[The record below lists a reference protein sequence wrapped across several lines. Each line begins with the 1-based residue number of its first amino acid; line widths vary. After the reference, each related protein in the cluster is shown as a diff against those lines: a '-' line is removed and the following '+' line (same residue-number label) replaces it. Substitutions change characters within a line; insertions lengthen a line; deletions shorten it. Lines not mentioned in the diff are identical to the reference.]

1 MLAHVQRLCEC
12 LGSTA
17 TIGHAIT
24 GGCFR
29 LLVAGILC
37 AAYRRYL
44 LLPFFSFKGRAM
56 QNAVILINTDKGQ
69 VKAVAERL
77 ADVEGISE
85 VYSTCGRYDLVAIA
99 RTRDFE
105 SLAELVTERLNAVE
119 GISDTET
126 LNAMQVHSRHD
137 LETMFSLGW

>member
-1 MLAHVQRLCEC
+1 MQARERMNTLTDKQRE
-12 LGSTA
+12 
-17 TIGHAIT
+17 
-24 GGCFR
+24 
-29 LLVAGILC
+29 
-37 AAYRRYL
+37 L
-44 LLPFFSFKGRAM
+44 LLALADGE
-56 QNAVILINTDKGQ
+56 AVTT
-69 VKAVAERL
+69 VAERL
-77 ADVEGISE
+77 AAVEGISE

-137 LETMFSLGW
+137 LETMFSVGW

>member
-1 MLAHVQRLCEC
+1 
-12 LGSTA
+12 
-17 TIGHAIT
+17 
-24 GGCFR
+24 
-29 LLVAGILC
+29 
-37 AAYRRYL
+37 
-44 LLPFFSFKGRAM
+44 M

-137 LETMFSLGW
+137 LETMFSLVGSPLLFGYTQSVHERSENEKALM

>member
-1 MLAHVQRLCEC
+1 MLADVQGLCEYC
-12 LGSTA
+12 CGIA
-17 TIGHAIT
+17 TIGHA
-24 GGCFR
+24 
-29 LLVAGILC
+29 VAGCCARFLVTAILC
-37 AAYRRYL
+37 AALTL
-44 LLPFFSFKGRAM
+44 LFMTIFSKGRAM
-56 QNAVILINTDKGQ
+56 QNAVILINTEKGQ

-119 GISDTET
+119 GVSDTET

>member
-1 MLAHVQRLCEC
+1 
-12 LGSTA
+12 
-17 TIGHAIT
+17 
-24 GGCFR
+24 
-29 LLVAGILC
+29 
-37 AAYRRYL
+37 
-44 LLPFFSFKGRAM
+44 M
-56 QNAVILINTDKGQ
+56 QNAVILINTEKGQ
-69 VKAVAERL
+69 VKGVAERL
-77 ADVEGISE
+77 AEVEGISE

-119 GISDTET
+119 GIRETET

>member
-1 MLAHVQRLCEC
+1 LVTLMLDAALACWSLLYSARL
-12 LGSTA
+12 
-17 TIGHAIT
+17 
-24 GGCFR
+24 
-29 LLVAGILC
+29 
-37 AAYRRYL
+37 RYHDENHIYVL
-44 LLPFFSFKGRAM
+44 WGGRAM
-56 QNAVILINTDKGQ
+56 QNAVILINTEKGQ

-119 GISDTET
+119 GVSDTET